1 MPDIALYYP
10 YTHIRNES
18 WLKAAALYLPRLAL
32 LAPPDYPRHLSRTA
46 EVLRDELG
54 FLVDVDPAR
63 GTQAV
68 AAEFLEL
75 INREGEELQ
84 ARYAWPELFPAE
96 LYAAVADH
104 GTACYRLGY
113 AGDGRVEWVHA
124 MKLPAPL
131 VNALVETRLG
141 VLDDDRSWI
150 AMHPRLGSVYL
161 AALAERVA
169 QANGMAVITDQPGA
183 YGVLNGWEL
192 GTLARV
198 LLSDDDDGDPPSRPA
213 GEVAALYA
221 ALAIRAVVPDGL
233 DDIPAAR
240 IVEARRTLAAEFDA
254 FCLHLDSL
262 SAQFAELA
270 DVEDPAVLRARLEV
284 LVGRDL
290 RRPAAELDRGLRKL
304 GLQPARAV
312 LGMKSLELPGVA
324 AAAVSGVGLPVV
336 AGQAGLVAAQFIVSS
351 VQAHQAAEE
360 RRRSAAGYLL
370 GLRKEL
376 SPRGVVERLRR
387 MFRRASASPPAQSGQ
402 ARQPLR
408 QP

>member
-10 YTHIRNES
+10 YTHVRDES
-18 WLKAAALYLPRLAL
+18 WLKAAALYLPKLAL

-63 GTQAV
+63 GRQAV

-75 INREGEELQ
+75 INREGEELRT
-84 ARYAWPELFPAE
+84 RYAWPELFPAE

-113 AGDGRVEWVHA
+113 AGDGKVEWVHA
-124 MKLPAPL
+124 MKLPAAL
-131 VNALVETRLG
+131 VTALVETRLG
-141 VLDDDRSWI
+141 VLNDDRSWI

-169 QANGMAVITDQPGA
+169 QANGMAVITDQSAA

-198 LLSDDDDGDPPSRPA
+198 LLSDDDDDRAGRPT

-221 ALAIRAVVPDGL
+221 ALAIRAVVPEGL
-233 DDIPAAR
+233 ADIPADR

-262 SAQFAELA
+262 SAQFTELA
-270 DVEDPAVLRARLEV
+270 RVEDPAVLRARLEV

-290 RRPAAELDRGLRKL
+290 RRPAAELDQGLRKL

-312 LGMKSLELPGVA
+312 LGMKSLELPAVA
-324 AAAVSGVGLPVV
+324 AAAVSGAGLPVV
-336 AGQAGLVAAQFIVSS
+336 AGQAGLVAAQFIVSGI
-351 VQAHQAAEE
+351 QAHQAAEE

-376 SPRGVVERLRR
+376 SPRGVVERVRR
-387 MFRRASASPPAQSGQ
+387 TFRRAAAPPPAPSARPRQSQ
-402 ARQPLR
+402 HQP
-408 QP
+408 